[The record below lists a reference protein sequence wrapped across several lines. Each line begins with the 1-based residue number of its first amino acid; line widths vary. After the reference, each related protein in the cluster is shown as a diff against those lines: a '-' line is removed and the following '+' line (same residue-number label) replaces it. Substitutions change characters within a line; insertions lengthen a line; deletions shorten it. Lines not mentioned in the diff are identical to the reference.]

1 MRRPDLT
8 EFLLLLMALVWAVNF
23 IVVKAALAQL
33 APLAFNGV
41 RFPLA
46 AAAMGAI
53 ALRGPA
59 PRLTGADVTRLVALG
74 LLGNFVYQVCF
85 IEGLART
92 RAGNASIILAGVP
105 VFTAV
110 LSQFLGTERH
120 GLRSAIALALA
131 AGGVALLVIGGADE
145 VGFRGTLVG
154 DALILAATA
163 CWAAF
168 TVGLRPLVARHG
180 AIRTTAWTMAA
191 GALPL
196 LAVSSPAIGETEWG
210 RLPLWT
216 FVAIVFSALGALVL
230 AYLIWA
236 RGVRLIGATRTAVFS
251 YLTPVL
257 TVLIAWPLLSEVPRP
272 AQVLGAACIF
282 LGVGLSIGK
291 TS

>member
-1 MRRPDLT
+1 VRRPDLT
-8 EFLLLLMALVWAVNF
+8 ELLLLLMALVWAVNF
-23 IVVKAALAQL
+23 IVVKGALAHL

-46 AAAMGAI
+46 AAAMAAI

-59 PRLTGADVTRLVALG
+59 AKLDGADFARLVALG
-74 LLGNFVYQVCF
+74 LLGNFVYQICF

-120 GLRSAIALALA
+120 GWRSAAALALA
-131 AGGVALLVIGGADE
+131 GGGVTLLVVGGADD
-145 VGFRGTLVG
+145 VGFHGTLAG
-154 DALILAATA
+154 DALILTATA
-163 CWAAF
+163 CWAGF

-196 LAVSSPAIGETEWG
+196 LAVGGPAIVETEWG
-210 RLPLWT
+210 QAPRWT
-216 FVAIVFSALGALVL
+216 FAAIVFSALGALVL

-236 RGVRLIGATRTAVFS
+236 RGVRLIGATRTAIFS

-257 TVLIAWPLLSEVPRP
+257 TVLIAWPLLGEVPRP
-272 AQVLGAACIF
+272 GQALGAVCIF
-282 LGVGLSIGK
+282 VGVGLSAGR
-291 TS
+291 TL